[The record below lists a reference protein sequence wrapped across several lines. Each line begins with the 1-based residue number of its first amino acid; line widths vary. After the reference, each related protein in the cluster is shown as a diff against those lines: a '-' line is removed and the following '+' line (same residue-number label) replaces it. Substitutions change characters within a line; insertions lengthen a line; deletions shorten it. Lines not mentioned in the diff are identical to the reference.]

1 MNEDFEKILKEAEE
15 IHRIHAGMLS
25 GITDPV
31 KRHQIYCERLHGFVL
46 GLYAA
51 NTVLN
56 TSNEDYS
63 EGSRNIA
70 ELIRKMR
77 EKDFYRKDETNDS

>member
-1 MNEDFEKILKEAEE
+1 MNENFEKILKEAEE
-15 IHRIHAGMLS
+15 IHRIHAGLLS
-25 GITDPV
+25 GIKDPV
-31 KRHQIYCERLHGFVL
+31 IQHQIYCERLHGFVL

-63 EGSRNIA
+63 EGGRQIA
-70 ELIRKMR
+70 ELIRKLR
-77 EKDFYRKDETNDS
+77 DKDFGKDESNE